1 MKSQLDSEVLADIF
15 NNRGYIMRKTE
26 GKYETLEDAKLDYDS
41 KTGWGMNEAA
51 VDVINSILS
60 GVRDGWY
67 FRIKM
72 NEESGE
78 TEFLRAADELR
89 IFLLRIG
96 IYSESGIYHRR
107 RPKRSMEKRPEG
119 RPTIMVSMPKE
130 LFPAS
135 IRTFYALFIAISEE
149 IPGIMQDCY
158 YRAFGSSGSIFN
170 ADATTID
177 PKMNQCITI
186 LASVLGVPGELVE
199 ECMKN
204 KRHMTGVLI
213 FPGTFRDSAHSE
225 NLDKPWSKY
234 IFWRYS
240 DAPFD
245 HDKSS
250 PSREAAI
257 NCMSTLNSFPKWTP
271 EGW

>member
-1 MKSQLDSEVLADIF
+1 MQKIED
-15 NNRGYIMRKTE
+15 
-26 GKYETLEDAKLDYDS
+26 KYETLEDAKLNYDS
-41 KTGWGMNEAA
+41 EKGWGLNEAA

-67 FRIKM
+67 FNIKM

-89 IFLLRIG
+89 ETLLGIG

-107 RPKRSMEKRPEG
+107 RPKGFREKRPEG
-119 RPTIMVSMPKE
+119 RPTIMVSMPKK
-130 LFPAS
+130 LMPAE
-135 IRTFYALFIAISEE
+135 IITYYTIFIAISEE

-158 YRAFGSSGSIFN
+158 YRAFGSRGGVLI
-170 ADATTID
+170 ADAAKID
-177 PKMNQCITI
+177 PKINQCITI
-186 LASVLGVPGELVE
+186 LASVLGVPGDIIE

-204 KRHMTGVLI
+204 KRHLAGILI
-213 FPGTFRDSAHSE
+213 FPGPFRNSKHSE
-225 NLDKPWSKY
+225 NLDKSWSKY
-234 IFWRYS
+234 IFWRYW
-240 DAPFD
+240 DTPFEN
-245 HDKSS
+245 DKAS

-257 NCMSTLNSFPKWTP
+257 NCMSALKSSRKWTP